1 MNQLQLSVIV
11 PTFTRPEILRLTLE
25 ALCNQSDLETL
36 AEVVV
41 VNDGPD
47 EKTASIVRSFSSRLP
62 IHYLEQPKRSVS
74 SARNLGI
81 SFSRSPVLLFLD
93 DDVVPGPDLIGEHAK
108 FHNERTQDDVVLLG
122 YVTWHRDLPAT
133 PFMRWYGEYGA
144 LFGFSLLDDN
154 QEVSARY
161 FYSCNVSLK
170 RNLLISHGG
179 FNENLTVLEDNEL
192 GFRLARGG
200 MRLFFMKSAIGY
212 HYQTFT
218 FRQSCER
225 LERYSA
231 GLNAFL
237 STPAGKSM
245 ARKRRGI
252 AFRALES
259 VVKILAPVLSPL
271 LSIVDTNVRL
281 PNSIYRLFYWYYGSH
296 KSFWSKA
303 DRDLLFSQDR
313 ISAR

>member
-11 PTFTRPEILRLTLE
+11 PTFARPEILRLTLE
-25 ALCNQSDLETL
+25 GLCNQRDFNSL

-41 VNDGPD
+41 VSDGAD
-47 EKTASIVRSFSSRLP
+47 ERTASIVRSFSSRLP
-62 IHYLEQPKRSVS
+62 IHYLEQAKRNVS
-74 SARNLGI
+74 SARNLGV
-81 SFSRSPVLLFLD
+81 SSSRSPVLLFLD

-108 FHNERTQDDVVLLG
+108 FHNERTQNNLVLLG
-122 YVTWHRDLPAT
+122 YVTWHRDLPT
-133 PFMRWYGEYGA
+133 NPFMRWYGEYGA
-144 LFGFSLLDDN
+144 LFGYSLLGDN
-154 QEVSARY
+154 QQVSARY
-161 FYSCNVSLK
+161 FYSCNISLK
-170 RNLLISHGG
+170 RKFLTSHGG
-179 FNENLTVLEDNEL
+179 FNEALTVLEDNEL

-218 FRQSCER
+218 FRQTCER
-225 LERYSA
+225 LERYSS

-245 ARKRRGI
+245 ARKRRGV

-259 VVKILAPVLSPL
+259 VVKILAPMLSPL
-271 LSIVDTNVRL
+271 LSIVDTNIRL

-303 DRDLLFSQDR
+303 DRDLLLSRDR
-313 ISAR
+313 ISAQ